1 MKLRPLGRT
10 PLYLSALICRL
21 DDHSKMKETE
31 GFNVAG
37 TMVDL
42 TIVKS
47 RTSGAGRKITLI
59 YTFDH
64 GFDQNL
70 SLFQLLKDN
79 GRIGGAGAYLYIGDH
94 SDIKFAQK
102 NFLNKLNE
110 NETLQHYFMEEVLSV
125 LNTLIIDGNDEE
137 THTPQVN
144 ITTQLLSNLLPA
156 A

>member
-1 MKLRPLGRT
+1 
-10 PLYLSALICRL
+10 
-21 DDHSKMKETE
+21 MKETE

-47 RTSGAGRKITLI
+47 RTSGAGRKVTLV

-70 SLFQLLKDN
+70 SLFQLLKEH
-79 GRIGGAGAYLYIGDH
+79 GRIGGAGAYLYIGEH

-102 NFLNKLNE
+102 NFLEKLNE
-110 NETLQHYFMEEVLSV
+110 NPTLQQYFMEEALSV
-125 LNTLIIDGNDEE
+125 LNTLIVDGNNEE
-137 THTPQVN
+137 VNKPQVD
-144 ITTQLLSNLLPA
+144 ITSSILSQLA